1 MSEKPLVFISSISS
15 DIGLHCAR
23 RYLSDGWDVFGTYRS
38 EKLLPDLGFIPRQNL
53 YFLDLADRGS
63 LDSAVQAF
71 LATGRKWTSF
81 MTCAAIP
88 QPLTDFFACRFE
100 NWSDSI
106 HVNAI
111 EQLRVLHALGPARSE
126 GMKNAIFYAGP
137 ATNGAVTNFSAL
149 AVAKIMLIK
158 ICELLDAE
166 YGDINPFIVGPGW
179 TKTKTHYDVIN
190 DPDVSADK
198 YEETVRFMESGQG
211 TSLDDIYDCIKWLSD
226 MGKEVAGGRNFSVVH
241 DCWGEEAL
249 ASELRNSRAMYKL
262 RRSGNSWR
270 ERPSKRMG

>member
-1 MSEKPLVFISSISS
+1 MADKPLVFISSISS
-15 DIGLHCAR
+15 DIGLHCAK
-23 RYLSDGWDVFGTYRS
+23 RYAEDGWDVFGTYRS
-38 EKLLPDLGFIPRQNL
+38 EKLLPDLDFLPKDNL
-53 YFLDLADRGS
+53 YFVDLSDAASIDN
-63 LDSAVQAF
+63 ACWNF

-88 QPLTDFFACRFE
+88 QPLTDFFSCRFDA
-100 NWSDSI
+100 WSNSI

-111 EQLRVLHALGPARSE
+111 EQLRVLHALGPARAD

-137 ATNGAVTNFSAL
+137 ATNSAVTNFSAL

-166 YGDINPFIVGPGW
+166 YSDLNPFIVGPGW

-190 DPDVSADK
+190 DPDVSAEK
-198 YEETVRFMESGQG
+198 YEETVRFMASGAG
-211 TSLDDIYDCIKWLSD
+211 TSLDDIYDCIKWLSE
-226 MGKEVAGGRNFSVVH
+226 MGKQVAGGRNFSVVH

-249 ASELRNSRAMYKL
+249 ASELRRSPDMYKL
-262 RRSGNSWR
+262 RRSGNAWR
-270 ERPSKRMG
+270 ERTAG

>member
-111 EQLRVLHALGPARSE
+111 EQLRVLHALGPARAS
-126 GMKNAIFYAGP
+126 GHGP
-137 ATNGAVTNFSAL
+137 DAVGCHLRWRGSCRAAL
-149 AVAKIMLIK
+149 VADF
-158 ICELLDAE
+158 CHGVA
-166 YGDINPFIVGPGW
+166 P
-179 TKTKTHYDVIN
+179 
-190 DPDVSADK
+190 PD
-198 YEETVRFMESGQG
+198 
-211 TSLDDIYDCIKWLSD
+211 
-226 MGKEVAGGRNFSVVH
+226 
-241 DCWGEEAL
+241 
-249 ASELRNSRAMYKL
+249 
-262 RRSGNSWR
+262 
-270 ERPSKRMG
+270 